1 MSWPP
6 AFVAALG
13 VTPLRLSWRVV
24 AVSTLLA
31 PTAAPPITVR
41 ALTTNVR
48 VMGDAVEPVTW
59 SPTWGGFEVEVATTT
74 MSELTLYA
82 KGTVCQLQL
91 SLDDGANWRPAALG
105 VLQNVRYQMPRA
117 MLSFGGLGP
126 MLASRYD
133 FAGVSFGLFENI
145 GSTTTTTAGYTAGD
159 ATVTVS
165 STADFERETGGSYLI
180 QLSSG
185 GTSFYLTATGSTGT
199 TFTGCSATGALGT
212 TAANLSSG
220 ATVTEIAYI
229 SGHPLDCARKILAS
243 TGTGTNGSY
252 DTLPASWGLGLP
264 DALFDHADIGATR
277 QLVAPSSGSW
287 TMAMY
292 SGAAVTDPLA
302 WLLTWLTPIAVW
314 PTVRQGLLTFRA
326 ARIPHLAQYGTP
338 PLPLTDA
345 TIQAVAS
352 EWYFD
357 SSAKEFYAS
366 RVTSSS
372 GSTNTNDTAPKTTP
386 AGNRFITPLLGVYT
400 NESAIRSEVL
410 SRTAYWPTRPAE
422 HYMVTC
428 AGLATWALAPGDLVE
443 VTTRLGLRRPKRTGG
458 GNAIE
463 AMRAF
468 VLAVQPT
475 LSPPTVVLELAV
487 LPDTPD

>member
-1 MSWPP
+1 MSWSP
-6 AFVAALG
+6 AFVADLG
-13 VTPLRLSWRVV
+13 RTPLRLAWRVV

-31 PTAAPPITVR
+31 PTAAAPITGRV
-41 ALTTNVR
+41 LTTNVR

-59 SPTWGGFEVEVATTT
+59 NPTWGGFEVEIVTVT
-74 MSELTLYA
+74 MQELTLLA

-91 SLDDGANWRPAALG
+91 SLDDGINWQPAALG

-117 MLSFGGLGP
+117 VMSFGGLGP

-133 FAGVSFGLFENI
+133 FGGVSYGLFANI
-145 GSTTTTTAGYTAGD
+145 GSTTTTTANYTAGD
-159 ATVTVS
+159 ATVTVT

-199 TFTGCSATGALGT
+199 TFTGCSSTGALGT

-229 SGHPLDCARKILAS
+229 AGHPLDCARKILAS
-243 TGTGTNGSY
+243 TGTGTNGAY

-264 DALFDHADIGATR
+264 DALLDHADIGSTR
-277 QLVAPSSGSW
+277 GLINPSSGSFV
-287 TMAMY
+287 MAMT
-292 SGAAVTDPLA
+292 SDAAVTDPLA
-302 WLLTWLTPIAVW
+302 WLLGWLTPIAAW
-314 PTVRQGLLTFRA
+314 PTVRQGLVTFRA

-345 TIQAVAS
+345 TVQAVTS

-357 SSAKEFYAS
+357 SSAKEFYSA
-366 RVTSSS
+366 RVTSDT
-372 GSTNTNDTAPKTTP
+372 GSTNTNDTPPRTTP
-386 AGNRFITPLLGVYT
+386 AGNRFITEVLGVFA

-422 HYMVTC
+422 HYTVTC
-428 AGLATWALAPGDLVE
+428 AGLGCWMLAPGDLVE
-443 VTTRLGLRRPKRTGG
+443 VTTRLGLRRPKLVGG

-463 AMRAF
+463 AMRAL
-468 VLAVQPT
+468 VLSVQPT
-475 LSPPTVVLELAV
+475 LNPPTVVLELAV
-487 LPDTPD
+487 LPALPD